1 MDASGG
7 RLVGEAVGEV
17 EDEDGVLVVKRI
29 HVRYVLRVG
38 GDVDRAKVR
47 RAFDAHPAFCPV
59 YRSVT
64 PSIEITT
71 ELELVE
77 G

>member
-1 MDASGG
+1 M
-7 RLVGEAVGEV
+7 
-17 EDEDGVLVVKRI
+17 LVVKRI
-29 HVRYVLRVG
+29 HVRYVLRV
-38 GDVDRAKVR
+38 DPDADRAKIG

-71 ELELVE
+71 ELELVD